1 MTPKYSPILWCPPK
15 KSTKFHTQKIINF
28 LQTPKNIEIQK
39 FWTPK
44 KWPQPTY
51 ARKYQNTPPH
61 PPPRLG
67 PRSTREGSKCQ
78 ISFNYISLVNFKD
91 FYTNVCV
98 CSHKKILKKS
108 DKIFVLRPG
117 SCPRG
122 WYLGGGGLVVPRGV
136 IFFSNMYSKLS
147 LCCLF
152 YYR

>member
-1 MTPKYSPILWCPPK
+1 MSPK
-15 KSTKFHTQKIINF
+15 KIHKISYPKIIHF
-28 LQTPKNIEIQK
+28 LQTQKNIEIQK

-44 KWPQPTY
+44 KWPKPTY
-51 ARKYQNTPPH
+51 ARKYQNTPP
-61 PPPRLG
+61 PPLG
-67 PRSTREGSKCQ
+67 PRSPREGSKCQ

-98 CSHKKILKKS
+98 CSHNKILKKS

-122 WYLGGGGLVVPRGV
+122 WDLGGGLGVPKGV
-136 IFFSNMYSKLS
+136 NFFSNMYSKLS